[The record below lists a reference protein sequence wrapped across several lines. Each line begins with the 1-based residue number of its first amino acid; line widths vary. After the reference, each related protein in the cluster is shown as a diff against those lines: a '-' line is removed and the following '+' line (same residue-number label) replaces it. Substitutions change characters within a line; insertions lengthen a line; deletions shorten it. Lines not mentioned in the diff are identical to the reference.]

1 MIEDGFTPGAAGDLD
16 ADEAKRIAMSYVA
29 EAFEEARQ
37 DGLDGDFVAHAAL
50 FAAFKE
56 LVETYGEDAVASFAE
71 GLPDRVRSGAFS
83 VTIRH

>member
-1 MIEDGFTPGAAGDLD
+1 MAMSDDLVTHD
-16 ADEAKRIAMSYVA
+16 DREAEEAKRIAMAYVA

-56 LVETYGEDAVASFAE
+56 LVETYGEEAVATFAE
-71 GLPDRVRSGAFS
+71 NLPDRVRSGAFS
-83 VTIRH
+83 VAVRH